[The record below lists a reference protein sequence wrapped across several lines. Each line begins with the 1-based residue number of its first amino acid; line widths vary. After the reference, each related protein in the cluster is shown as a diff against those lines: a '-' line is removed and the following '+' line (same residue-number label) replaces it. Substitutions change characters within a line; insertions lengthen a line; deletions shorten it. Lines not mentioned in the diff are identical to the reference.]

1 MSSVGKEVSLV
12 QEKETKVRD
21 FISKLC
27 SYAGES
33 SEFAQEF
40 WEKLKE
46 DKEIYDEFVYYLEN
60 GNFACR
66 AKVEGYSVVD
76 VMIWQMDHFK
86 ARLDRDNS
94 GTRQNGDRMLLLAFD
109 TLLSMR
115 NNPGKY
121 IDKMQRETGTDY
133 PDKF

>member
-1 MSSVGKEVSLV
+1 MVE
-12 QEKETKVRD
+12 EKERRVRD
-21 FISKLC
+21 FIDKLC

-40 WEKLKE
+40 WMKLKQ
-46 DKEIYDEFVYYLEN
+46 DKEIYDEFVFYLEN

-66 AKVEGYSVVD
+66 AKIEGYSVVD
-76 VMIWQMDHFK
+76 VMVWQMDHFK

-94 GTRQNGDRMLLLAFD
+94 GTRNNGDRMLLLAFD

-121 IDKMQRETGTDY
+121 IDKMQSETGTDY